1 MRTQAVALPLL
12 ACGLSNCLVLLF
24 CRADGTG
31 RHVAAAFDVERTVHN
46 NSQQSSTSKECT
58 WKRKAKPNEKSYSPE
73 DLKIAKAE
81 YGKATKQAIKPTT
94 FYPTSLKLDHLLF
107 TDSLRAKLEEHV
119 PSAVLLQLLPQT
131 TAAAVTET
139 ELTKFRPSDRV
150 RQKIANSTAFSREIM
165 RQERSITRQIMP
177 FF

>member
-1 MRTQAVALPLL
+1 MQACSCSIVYIQ
-12 ACGLSNCLVLLF
+12 C
-24 CRADGTG
+24 
-31 RHVAAAFDVERTVHN
+31 TVHN

-94 FYPTSLKLDHLLF
+94 FYPTSLELDHLLF
-107 TDSLRAKLEEHV
+107 MDSLRAGLEEHV

-131 TAAAVTET
+131 TAAAVTEA
-139 ELTKFRPSDRV
+139 ELTKLTSHDNCV
-150 RQKIANSTAFSREIM
+150 EHEEKTVAVEANYW
-165 RQERSITRQIMP
+165 
-177 FF
+177 